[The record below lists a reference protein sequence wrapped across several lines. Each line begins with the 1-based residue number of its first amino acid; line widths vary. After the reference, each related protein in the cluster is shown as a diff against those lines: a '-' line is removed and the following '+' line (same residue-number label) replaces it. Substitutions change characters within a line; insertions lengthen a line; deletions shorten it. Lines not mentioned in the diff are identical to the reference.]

1 MAELQGYS
9 LISGSRS
16 KSGGKGFSGINPAS
30 GEPLAPTYYTATAE
44 QVDQT
49 ARAAAQAFASYR
61 VMTGAKRASF
71 LRAIAANIDAM
82 ADKLVERVNQEAALP
97 EPRVR
102 GETARTT
109 NQLRMFASI
118 VEEGSWVDARI
129 ETALPDRTPLPRP
142 DLRSMLRPLGPVAV
156 FGASNFPL
164 AYSVAGG
171 DTASALAAGC
181 PVVVK
186 AHPAHPGTSELVGN
200 AIVAAIKSEGIAGGV
215 FSLIFD
221 AGIEVGTALV
231 QHPDIKAVGFTGSLA
246 AGRALFDLAA
256 ARDEPIP
263 VYAEMGSTN
272 PVFLLPNA
280 LAARAER
287 IAEGL
292 HQSVTIGM
300 GQFCTKPGIVF
311 TSGHEGFRDRLQQLM
326 GQTVLGCML
335 HAGIASSYARG
346 VEGLRERKSVRTLE
360 EPGRISGNA
369 TVGAALFETDVASF
383 LNNRELCEEVFGPT
397 TLLVRYGSIGEL
409 LAVARE
415 LPGQLTVTLHG
426 EEQDLLEAAELI
438 SVLETRAGR
447 LIFNGFPTGV
457 EVGDAIVHGGPYP
470 ATTDSRTTS
479 VGSRAILRFARP
491 VCYQDFPEKAL
502 PQELQSGNPLRIR
515 RFVDGKLK

>member
-9 LISGSRS
+9 LIAAASAKSGS
-16 KSGGKGFSGINPAS
+16 KEFTGINPAT
-30 GEPLAPTYYTATAE
+30 GEALAPTYHAATPE
-44 QVDQT
+44 QVDQA
-49 ARAAAQAFASYR
+49 ARAADEAFASYR
-61 VMTGAKRASF
+61 ATSGAKRASF
-71 LRAIAANIDAM
+71 LRAIADNIDAIV
-82 ADKLVERVNQEAALP
+82 DQLVERVNQEAALP

-109 NQLRMFASI
+109 NQLRMFAAI
-118 VEEGSWVDARI
+118 IEEGSWVDARI

-200 AIVAAIKSEGIAGGV
+200 AIAAAVESEGVPEGV
-215 FSLIFD
+215 FSLLFD
-221 AGIEVGTALV
+221 AGIEVGQALV
-231 QHPDIKAVGFTGSLA
+231 KHSAIKAVGFTGSIS
-246 AGRALFDLAA
+246 AGRALFNLAA
-256 ARDEPIP
+256 ERDEPIP

-272 PVFLLPNA
+272 PIFLLPNA
-280 LAARAER
+280 LANRADK

-292 HQSVTIGM
+292 HQSVTLGM

-311 TSGHEGFRDRLQQLM
+311 TSGHEGFRQRLEQLI
-326 GQTVLGCML
+326 GETSLGCML
-335 HAGIASSYARG
+335 HAGIATNYARG
-346 VEGLRERKSVRTLE
+346 VEKLKEHKAVRTLDQ
-360 EPGRISGNA
+360 PPSRTGNA
-369 TVGAALFETDVASF
+369 TAGAALFETDVESF
-383 LNNRELCEEVFGPT
+383 LSNRELSEEVFGPA

-415 LPGQLTVTLHG
+415 LPGQLTVALHG
-426 EEQDLLEAAELI
+426 EEQDLIDAAELV
-438 SVLETRAGR
+438 SALETRAGR
-447 LIFNGFPTGV
+447 LIFNGYPTGV

-470 ATTDSRTTS
+470 ATTDSRSTS

-491 VCYQDFPEKAL
+491 VCYQSFPDAAL
-502 PQELQSGNPLRIR
+502 PAELQADNPLGIR
-515 RFVDGKLK
+515 RFVNGKIE